1 MTAPSPP
8 PTEVKGMESLA
19 DRYDSI
25 LCDVW
30 GVIYDGVSVPTTA
43 LKVLSSWQNKGG
55 KLVLLSNAPRRATAM
70 TRQLAEKGLD
80 PKLYNGVITSGEA
93 SWGFLRAGDPRL
105 PPPYYYIGPEGTGL
119 HEELLD
125 GVPETTDINQAG
137 AIVLAGADGDHWGT
151 RSRAGLLDQALDHNL
166 PLLCT
171 NPDLQVRRGGK
182 LEPCPGVVARAY
194 EDQGGK
200 VIYVGKPH
208 GLVYEMA
215 LNLLGYTAG
224 ADLQS
229 VLAVGDGLATD
240 ILGAQKAG
248 CDSLLVRKGGIHEAA
263 ALSHP
268 EGLEAGWRALYQA
281 TGATPRWMVSRFV
294 W

>member
-1 MTAPSPP
+1 MMSPNSVA
-8 PTEVKGMESLA
+8 TEVKGIRTLA
-19 DRYDSI
+19 SRYDSI

-30 GVIYDGVSVPTTA
+30 GVIYDGISVPTTA
-43 LKVLSSWQNKGG
+43 LEVLASWQDKGG
-55 KLVLLSNAPRRATAM
+55 KLVLLSNSPRRARVM

-93 SWGFLRAGDPRL
+93 SWGFLRANDLRL
-105 PPPYYYIGPEGTGL
+105 PPPYYYVGPEGTGL

-125 GVPETTDINQAG
+125 GVPETGEITQAG
-137 AIVLAGADGDHWGT
+137 AVVLAGADGDHWGT
-151 RSRAGLLDQALDHNL
+151 QARAGVLDQALEQDL

-194 EDQGGK
+194 EDRGGK

-215 LNLLGYTAG
+215 LNLLGYKAG
-224 ADLQS
+224 ADLRS

-240 ILGAQKAG
+240 ILGANQAG
-248 CDSLLVRKGGIHEAA
+248 CDALLVRKGGIHEAA

-268 EGLEAGWRALYQA
+268 EGLEAGWRALYEA
-281 TGATPRWMVSRFV
+281 TGATPRWILPHFV